1 MPVSLYM
8 ILLSGRLFLYYCLI
22 WKKIQIFRLTSWIVC
37 GIINLTK
44 GRNYLPGEENG
55 MAENHD
61 EEKKIQWLKEN
72 GVLNPA
78 HEKVKDELF
87 QDYEFFD
94 PHDLIQ
100 VKYEMLRRVQKDSWT
115 VSRASKEFGFSRVSF
130 YESRKALEEHG
141 VADLIPRK
149 RGPKAPRKLTDE
161 VMHFVEETMSKD
173 ASLRALA
180 IAELIEER
188 FGFTVHPRSIQRALE
203 RRKKKRRS
211 HD

>member
-1 MPVSLYM
+1 
-8 ILLSGRLFLYYCLI
+8 
-22 WKKIQIFRLTSWIVC
+22 
-37 GIINLTK
+37 
-44 GRNYLPGEENG
+44 
-55 MAENHD
+55 
-61 EEKKIQWLKEN
+61 
-72 GVLNPA
+72 
-78 HEKVKDELF
+78 
-87 QDYEFFD
+87 
-94 PHDLIQ
+94 
-100 VKYEMLRRVQKDSWT
+100 MLRRVQKDSWT

-173 ASLRALA
+173 ASRRAPA